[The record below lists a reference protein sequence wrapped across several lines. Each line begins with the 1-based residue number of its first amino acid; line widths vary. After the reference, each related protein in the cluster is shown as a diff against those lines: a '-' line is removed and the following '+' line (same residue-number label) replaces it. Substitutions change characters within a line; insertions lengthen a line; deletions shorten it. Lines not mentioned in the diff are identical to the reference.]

1 MRYNERGA
9 IIIHVAIALM
19 ALLCFVGIVLDQGAF
34 YVGRRQAQNAADG
47 GALGGAMELLVN
59 PGGNADAIIAAKA
72 LANQN
77 VIWSQAAGDSN
88 INVSV
93 PEPCPDGSPTG
104 CISVWVMRG
113 LPDQNN
119 AAHTNTFPTFMMGI
133 VGRNNQGSRAY
144 AKAQVAGANA
154 VECIRPWV
162 VSDKWTD
169 TVASTG
175 TDPSGWDQMDSF
187 DPGDTY
193 TPGTSGFKAT
203 GTGNDYGLQ
212 LVLKQGTVGSWSSG
226 WTMEIDLGMTGAA
239 PYEEEIKRCPDWV
252 PEVGLYKPGTACT
265 VKTDEN
271 PPAGCLGVRTGM
283 SQGPTV
289 HGIDDLVALDSTAS
303 WNTTTNTV
311 QNTCMTAGTCYNYD
325 GVHVSLSPRIVP
337 LALFDPASYIAGG
350 YTGTN
355 GVAKVMNLI
364 GFFVEGMCDVVY
376 PVAATRPVYCGT
388 PAEAGKMV
396 VGRLMNYPGQ
406 GSGFAGSATEA
417 TFIKIT
423 RLVQ

>member
-1 MRYNERGA
+1 MHSERGA
-9 IIIHVAIALM
+9 ITIHVAIALM
-19 ALLCFVGIVLDQGAF
+19 ALLCFVGIVLDQGA
-34 YVGRRQAQNAADG
+34 YYTARRQAQNAADA
-47 GALGGAMELLVN
+47 GALSGADELLIN
-59 PGGNADAIIAAKA
+59 PSGNADATFAAKA

-77 VIWSQAAGDSN
+77 RIWGQAAGDAN
-88 INVSV
+88 INVAV
-93 PEPCPDGSPTG
+93 PQPCPDGSPSG

-113 LPDQNN
+113 LPDHNGG
-119 AAHTNTFPTFMMGI
+119 AHTNTFPTFMMGM
-133 VGRNNQGSRAY
+133 VGLSNQGTRAY

-193 TPGTSGFKAT
+193 TPGVSGFKAT
-203 GTGNDYGLQ
+203 GLGNDYGLQ
-212 LVLKQGTVGSWSSG
+212 LVLKQGTVGSWSAG
-226 WTMEIDLGMTGAA
+226 WTMEIDLGATGAA

-252 PEVGLYKPGTACT
+252 PTVGLYKPGTACT

-283 SQGPTV
+283 SQGPTTQGV
-289 HGIDDLVALDSTAS
+289 GDLIALDNTAS

-311 QNTCMTAGTCYNYD
+311 QNTCMTAGTCHNYD
-325 GVHVSLSPRIVP
+325 GDPVSLSPRIVP
-337 LALFDPASYIAGG
+337 LAIFDPASYIAGG

-355 GVAKVMNLI
+355 GVAKVMNML

-376 PVAATRPVYCGT
+376 PSAATRPVYCGT

-406 GSGFAGSATEA
+406 GSGLAGSATSA
-417 TFIKIT
+417 TFIKVT